1 MRRILTAPPASGRP
15 VAMKNGDTD
24 SDALRLNDLA
34 KQYGLECRRVG
45 STYQFD
51 DFTAHGLKQALG
63 FVEGYDR
70 AARAKVGSRPNVYRL
85 EVLALREILA
95 DDSTDFDESAHRDWL
110 KRRLDEE
117 TRFVASIPAKLDTRR
132 R

>member
-1 MRRILTAPPASGRP
+1 MQNDD
-15 VAMKNGDTD
+15 KDT
-24 SDALRLNDLA
+24 DALRLNDLA

-70 AARAKVGSRPNVYRL
+70 AAHARIGSRPNVYRL

-95 DDSTDFDESAHRDWL
+95 DDNTDPDEAAHRDWL

>member
-1 MRRILTAPPASGRP
+1 
-15 VAMKNGDTD
+15 MKNDDTD
-24 SDALRLNDLA
+24 TDTLRLADLA
-34 KQYGLECRRVG
+34 KRYGLRFRRVG

-70 AARAKVGSRPNVYRL
+70 AASAKVGSRPNVYRL
-85 EVLALREILA
+85 EVLALREILG
-95 DDSTDFDESAHRDWL
+95 DDSTDPVEVERRDWL

-132 R
+132 Q